1 MGNRRPEYLS
11 GGWPGGPQ
19 SSGPGLFPQTCFRWR
34 GSPLSPS
41 VSDNQ
46 RGEPG
51 GSPCGCLSIHQGP
64 RLLYEV
70 HKRFRNRCSG
80 RRKGHDHSPGGAG
93 LRHSSRGHRRPQI
106 PAGYRKL
113 QGEADHCQAAGLIIR
128 FQHRNFGFFYPP
140 GNASD
145 ARAILEQLGIPP
157 SEAVSLV
164 NAAVEKTGPT
174 ASPSEIVRAAMKAR
188 S

>member
-41 VSDNQ
+41 VQIINEGN
-46 RGEPG
+46 RGF
-51 GSPCGCLSIHQGP
+51 PCGCLSIHQGP

-80 RRKGHDHSPGGAG
+80 RRKGHDHSPGELASAIAAG
-93 LRHSSRGHRRPQI
+93 DIGVLKSLPGIGSSRAKQI
-106 PAGYRKL
+106 IAKL
-113 QGEADHCQAAGLIIR
+113 QTHYPV
-128 FQHRNFGFFYPP
+128 QHRNFGFFYP
-140 GNASD
+140 
-145 ARAILEQLGIPP
+145 ARQRLGRKGHPRTAGYSAIGGCLAGQRRGGGRPVPRHPL
-157 SEAVSLV
+157 
-164 NAAVEKTGPT
+164 
-174 ASPSEIVRAAMKAR
+174 RR
-188 S
+188 